1 MRTTLIEII
10 GKLIIELTQNSE
22 ESQSQKDQINNFFDI
37 LEERMLDPI
46 SFCRVKV
53 LQTYIRLLE

>member
-10 GKLIIELTQNSE
+10 GKLIIELTNSE